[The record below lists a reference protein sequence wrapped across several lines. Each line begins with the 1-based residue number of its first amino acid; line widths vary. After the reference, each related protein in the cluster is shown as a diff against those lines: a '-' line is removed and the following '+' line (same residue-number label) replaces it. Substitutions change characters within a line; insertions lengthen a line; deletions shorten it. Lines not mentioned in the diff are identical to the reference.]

1 MPVANFKC
9 LLFHGWDCSLTDHRQ
24 SFQPSSY
31 LYGRADF
38 HGASVPPLCAAP
50 QPLQAGDFGPFF
62 VSLHG
67 GGPFCLVYV
76 PPKRQAGGP
85 SARLL
90 SEIQQLNRGGFG
102 NCAIHRVL
110 YQNLCSPLG

>member
-1 MPVANFKC
+1 MGH
-9 LLFHGWDCSLTDHRQ
+9 LF
-24 SFQPSSY
+24 
-31 LYGRADF
+31 
-38 HGASVPPLCAAP
+38 PLFAP
-50 QPLQAGDFGPFF
+50 RRSPYRRVISALFF

-90 SEIQQLNRGGFG
+90 SEIQQLNRGGLG
-102 NCAIHRVL
+102 NCAIHRAL